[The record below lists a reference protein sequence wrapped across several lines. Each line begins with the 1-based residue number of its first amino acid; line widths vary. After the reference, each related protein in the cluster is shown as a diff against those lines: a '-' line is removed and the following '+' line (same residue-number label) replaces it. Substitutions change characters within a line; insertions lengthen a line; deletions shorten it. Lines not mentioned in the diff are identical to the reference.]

1 MAAPIRTTGGV
12 MAPEFHVSSV
22 GDGFTFPAERL
33 RHFIT
38 SNAFGPRLAQALHG
52 LADGEAI
59 AIKTARQRIVVS
71 RSPDGIATVRR
82 RFRLTRDIW

>member
-1 MAAPIRTTGGV
+1 
-12 MAPEFHVSSV
+12 MAPEFHVGSV

-38 SNAFGPRLAQALHG
+38 SNGFGPRLAHALHG

-59 AIKTARQRIVVS
+59 AIKAARQRIVVS
-71 RSPDGIATVRR
+71 RSVNGVATVRR
-82 RFRLTRDIW
+82 RFRLSRDII

>member
-1 MAAPIRTTGGV
+1 
-12 MAPEFHVSSV
+12 MAPEFHVGSV

-38 SNAFGPRLAQALHG
+38 SNAFGPRLVQALHG

-59 AIKTARQRIVVS
+59 TIKAARQRIVVS
-71 RSPDGIATVRR
+71 RSTNGVATVRR
-82 RFRLTRDIW
+82 RFRLARDIL